1 MILVLHDAG
10 NYDSIDSCVLGLV
23 GAGCV
28 SGVSA
33 FAAGPSSGPVAKACR
48 DAGVSVGVHLTAP
61 VIGRVNLADHCSAQI
76 EQFEKATG
84 AGPSYFDCHCFFLR
98 WTPECYDVLKTRFG
112 VLPMIQKADPYCGK
126 AYRLMDKI
134 YLHDKVA
141 AKEHIKKL
149 LGSNELVFAH
159 VAVGLRP
166 VWGIAAAA
174 LGEMSEHIGRVEM
187 ARWPITSKNGTA

>member
-10 NYDSIDSCVLGLV
+10 NYDSIDSCVLRLV

-28 SGVSA
+28 SGVSV
-33 FAAGPSSGPVAKACR
+33 FAAGPKTASVTKACR

-61 VIGRVNLADHCSAQI
+61 VIGGVNLADHCSTQI
-76 EQFEKATG
+76 EQFTETTG
-84 AGPSYFDCHCFFLR
+84 ASPNYFDCHCFFLR
-98 WTPECYDVLKTRFG
+98 LNPECYDALKTRFG
-112 VLPMIQKADPYCGK
+112 ILPMVQKTDPYCGK

-134 YLHDKVA
+134 HLHDKTA

-149 LGSNELVFAH
+149 LGSNGLVFAH

-166 VWGIAAAA
+166 AWSISAAA